1 MDMDCVVAGGGNK
14 NLINGDEAAP
24 RAECVTDVPMVV
36 LPGGSDDF
44 SHVNPMFRES
54 Q

>member
-1 MDMDCVVAGGGNK
+1 MDMDCVTAGGGNTT
-14 NLINGDEAAP
+14 NVNGDEAVP

-36 LPGGSDDF
+36 VPGGADDF
-44 SHVNPMFRES
+44 SHVNPAFRE